1 MSHRAHVWLQGPGEK
16 TAKDIDVIGV
26 IEVNGVLKL
35 HAHVKFAHRGSIGVG
50 RIDSLDLSDSKKR
63 RVDIPRIVI
72 VQGEGE

>member
-1 MSHRAHVWLQGPGEK
+1 MSHKAHVWLQGPGEK
-16 TAKDIDVIGV
+16 TAKDIGV
-26 IEVNGVLKL
+26 IEVDGVLKL
-35 HAHVKFAHRGSIGVG
+35 HAHVKFAHRGNIAVG